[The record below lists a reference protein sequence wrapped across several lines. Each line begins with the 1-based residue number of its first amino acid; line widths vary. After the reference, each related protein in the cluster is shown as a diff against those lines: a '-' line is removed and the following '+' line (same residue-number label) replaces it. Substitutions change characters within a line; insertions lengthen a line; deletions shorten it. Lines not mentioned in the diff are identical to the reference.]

1 MDETVVADLEA
12 LATGLADPDADLDA
26 LDVLEARVLA
36 VRDAALVPALE
47 AHLAA
52 AAEARGWYAR
62 AVLARIL
69 VRTAGRASLPALLR
83 AHARDLGDDQDSLT
97 TGLTCLAEEDPASAR
112 ALLLPWTLDPDP
124 DPDPELRRTAF
135 WLLDHVRHASDV
147 ERLVRA
153 AADPD
158 EGVRRTVAG
167 ALTGH
172 CGTDPRAVV
181 VLTGLLSDASPRVRI
196 SALSSLGF
204 ARRPET
210 LPAIRRLADDADETV
225 RRWVTIA
232 LARFL
237 AGGVN

>member
-36 VRDAALVPALE
+36 ARDAALVPALE

-69 VRTAGRASLPALLR
+69 VRTAGRAALPALLR

-97 TGLTCLAEEDPASAR
+97 TELTCLAEEDPASAR
-112 ALLLPWTLDPDP
+112 ALLLPWTL

-232 LARFL
+232 LARFP

>member
-12 LATGLADPDADLDA
+12 LATGLADPDADVDA
-26 LDVLEARVLA
+26 LHVLERRLLA
-36 VRDAALVPALE
+36 ARDAALVPALE

-52 AAEARGWYAR
+52 AVEARGWYAR
-62 AVLARIL
+62 AVLAGIL
-69 VRTAGRASLPALLR
+69 VHTAGRAALTALLR

-97 TGLTCLAEEDPASAR
+97 AELTHLAEEDPASAR

-124 DPDPELRRTAF
+124 ELRRTAF
-135 WLLDHVRHASDV
+135 WLLGHVRHASDV
-147 ERLVRA
+147 ERLARA

-172 CGTDPRAVV
+172 CGTDPGAVV

-210 LPAIRRLADDADETV
+210 LPAIRGLADDPDERV
-225 RRWVTIA
+225 RSWVSVA
-232 LARFL
+232 LARFPARYG
-237 AGGVN
+237 AG